1 MMLDLRKQQQP
12 FPNKALKRIGI
23 SLLHIHEHGIVHG
36 DFGTHNIGK
45 FGSRWKLLGVGGS
58 IPINQPTDPCRG
70 FYHPPESIVVDNR
83 RASRQNPMGKKSY
96 NSSVVSIP
104 ALPQYDIW
112 AFGVILYEAVAGLP
126 LQPYSCR
133 GKRQM
138 SAGEVARIGLWDDKS
153 LRNSL
158 KMIPQE
164 QGDARDIIKLT
175 LHPDPKKRAS
185 SMRQILEHR
194 FFSSGDEFDDVQ
206 QQQQEQGH
214 QFLLQQEPTQRF
226 DNTHGFDTNDAFGFD
241 MSKNAMTTVTEDEE
255 DEPGFIMSP
264 NIMRH
269 NENRRQ
275 QQQPPSTKL
284 HQINGVMTSS
294 TNSSNNSRADGP
306 ILKTGSGSTDNSAE
320 NRENGV
326 RGAKTTVQQSPF
338 GKEWLQPTERTASDA
353 GSVKSG
359 RSFGGG
365 FRKFAKN
372 TFRQKVSRAQL

>member
-1 MMLDLRKQQQP
+1 
-12 FPNKALKRIGI
+12 
-23 SLLHIHEHGIVHG
+23 
-36 DFGTHNIGK
+36 
-45 FGSRWKLLGVGGS
+45 
-58 IPINQPTDPCRG
+58 
-70 FYHPPESIVVDNR
+70 
-83 RASRQNPMGKKSY
+83 
-96 NSSVVSIP
+96 
-104 ALPQYDIW
+104 
-112 AFGVILYEAVAGLP
+112 
-126 LQPYSCR
+126 
-133 GKRQM
+133 
-138 SAGEVARIGLWDDKS
+138 
-153 LRNSL
+153 
-158 KMIPQE
+158 
-164 QGDARDIIKLT
+164 
-175 LHPDPKKRAS
+175 
-185 SMRQILEHR
+185 MRQILEHR
-194 FFSSGDEFDDVQ
+194 FFSSGDEFGDVQ